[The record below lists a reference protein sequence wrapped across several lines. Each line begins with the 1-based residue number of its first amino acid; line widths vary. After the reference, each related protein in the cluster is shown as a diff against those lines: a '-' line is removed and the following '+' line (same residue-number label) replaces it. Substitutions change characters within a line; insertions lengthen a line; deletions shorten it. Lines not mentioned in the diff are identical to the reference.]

1 MIKTVLKIEGMACG
15 MCEAHI
21 NDTIR
26 KIYPSAKKTSASH
39 KKGEA
44 VFVTENAPD
53 ESMLKKAINDT
64 GYTFVSMTSEPYEEK
79 NTFGKGGKTQNET
92 GL

>member
-26 KIYPSAKKTSASH
+26 KLYPYAKKVSASH
-39 KKGEA
+39 KTGEA
-44 VFVTENAPD
+44 VFVTETAPD
-53 ESMLKKAINDT
+53 ESALKTAINNT
-64 GYTFVSMTSEPYEEK
+64 GYTFVSMDTAQYEK
-79 NTFGKGGKTQNET
+79 KHFWQRG
-92 GL
+92 

>member
-79 NTFGKGGKTQNET
+79 KHFWQRG
-92 GL
+92 